1 MTDTVRATRYYK
13 RSRFVTHLP
22 TDRLYTAA
30 HYWLLEESAGV
41 WRVGLTR
48 FATRMLGEIVEFGL
62 TVAPGDAIA
71 LGQTVGFLEG
81 FKAMSD
87 VYSTVDGELVGVSAD
102 LERDIT
108 LLESD
113 PYGRGWLFRARGTPD
128 PRRVDAEGYAAIL
141 DVTIDGMLASRHDLA
156 ADEEES

>member
-1 MTDTVRATRYYK
+1 MTDTARALRYYK

-22 TDRLYTAA
+22 TDRLYTAG
-30 HYWLLEESAGV
+30 HYWLLEETPGL

-62 TVAPGDAIA
+62 SVPPGDAIA

-87 VYSTVDGELVGVSAD
+87 VYSPVDGEFAGASED

-128 PRRVDAEGYAAIL
+128 PGRVDAEGYAAIL
-141 DVTIDGMLASRHDLA
+141 DSTIDAMLASRHDLA
-156 ADEEES
+156 GEDQ